1 MEKVGRFPF
10 VVLIKVCRNLERMSS
25 FAGWSTTKCEQQG
38 RLGKF
43 INVALVL
50 TFIVISGYIYRR

>member
-38 RLGKF
+38 RLG
-43 INVALVL
+43 NLL
-50 TFIVISGYIYRR
+50 MSLWYWHLL